1 MQANL
6 NNYKAETSK
15 SIKSNRQMERDLTR
29 TLLRA
34 LRMAKSIPSSIPGN
48 EEVLPPYQKIN
59 HRRGIPPDKMQQT
72 PCGPLSSLLVT

>member
-6 NNYKAETSK
+6 NNCRVETSK
-15 SIKSNRQMERDLTR
+15 FIKSNRQMGRDLTR

-48 EEVLPPYQKIN
+48 EEVLPSHQKIN
-59 HRRGIPPDKMQQT
+59 HPCGIPIDKMQQT
-72 PCGPLSSLLVT
+72 PGGQLSSLLVT